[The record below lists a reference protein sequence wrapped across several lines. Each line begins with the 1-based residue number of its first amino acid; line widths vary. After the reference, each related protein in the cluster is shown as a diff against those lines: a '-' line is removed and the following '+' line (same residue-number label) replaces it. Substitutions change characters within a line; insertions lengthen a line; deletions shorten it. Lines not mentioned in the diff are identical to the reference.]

1 MEYTVLQCSDTL
13 NPNVTGQNIVQL
25 VRQYIAQG
33 WEPQGGICY
42 DERNSRFL
50 QAMVRRPQ

>member
-1 MEYTVLQCSDTL
+1 MEYIVLQCSDTL
-13 NPNVTGQNIVQL
+13 NPTSQNIVQL

-42 DERNSRFL
+42 DEHNGRFL
-50 QAMVRRPQ
+50 QAMVRKPE